1 MPDFGLGGVA
11 DSKLE
16 VQGKIPRVP
25 TLVEKDGLLPPRNP
39 RKERKDAQKAKAKTA
54 GPKW

>member
-1 MPDFGLGGVA
+1 MQTSGVA
-11 DSKLE
+11 DRKLG
-16 VQGKIPRVP
+16 VQGNLPRVP

-39 RKERKDAQKAKAKTA
+39 RKERKEAQKAKAKTA